1 MLIAPSQEIGGEI
14 GDKNSNVFR
23 PSWVFETG
31 DSVFYTV
38 DCLDGTVSE
47 R

>member
-1 MLIAPSQEIGGEI
+1 MLIAPSQEIGGQI
-14 GDKNSNVFR
+14 GDKKVTFNEEIASKQ
-23 PSWVFETG
+23 
-31 DSVFYTV
+31 FYTV